1 LRRIRF
7 EFAAFHSFWWW
18 SFVAV
23 LAMTRKA
30 AEREEPMIIGYQS
43 GRVAPRRATPSEAA
57 AWA

>member
-1 LRRIRF
+1 
-7 EFAAFHSFWWW
+7 
-18 SFVAV
+18 VAV

-30 AEREEPMIIGYQS
+30 AEREEPMIMGYQS